1 MWEQQNNRLE
11 AAAKLR
17 AKERADGY
25 KMPEHDIQKEVEAQY
40 PIRGHEALMTE
51 EKARE
56 FQRSRVGA
64 PLNHVL

>member
-11 AAAKLR
+11 AAEQLR

-25 KMPEHDIQKEVEAQY
+25 KMPEEQIQETVAEQY

-51 EKARE
+51 EEARK
-56 FQRSRVGA
+56 FQGSRVGA
-64 PLNHVL
+64 PSNHIL